1 MSTQTG
7 SISFESTGTI
17 SQHVKQNYATLSQ
30 IKGQFATSSTGA
42 STAAKVA
49 TIVPQNTGWTLYTGA
64 TVTVKF
70 TSKNTT
76 TAPTLNVNNTGAK
89 PIKDFNGNDLDSDA
103 YNWPEGAAMSFTY
116 DGTSWRLQDSDLMER
131 VHSAETKIEQNA
143 EDIALRATKEE
154 VNNAI
159 DDVKITKSTC
169 GKTIVTEDA
178 ADLSLLNLSIYGEC
192 AQDGTP
198 TPDAP
203 VPIKAVRGR
212 NLINWN
218 VSPFSNA
225 LNISLDADTYTIS
238 AAQTLNNGAW
248 YIKATDTQGVL
259 LTKNELG
266 LASWNAA
273 SSAAG
278 LYYGAQNSR
287 RVTFSL
293 PRKATVEIGKLN
305 SDGTVPAQL
314 ERGTQATPYIPYGC
328 IVVTTTGKNLLDCL
342 NFSTTYEYSAVA
354 PTETGYSVTHSNG
367 WGGNCATTFQVFPAG
382 TYTLSLTPE
391 LTTQSELSLLFNT
404 DSIVVDGRSVSSS
417 GSWYTEHGFSYRSS
431 RAVTSHVVAITAS
444 NDFMIAF
451 TISPGK
457 YNSVDS
463 VSNIQLERGTEAT
476 AYEPYRESVS
486 YIDLQGEELCS
497 LPDGTQDVLTVDAS
511 GHAWIEKRVDSLTKA
526 IADMGDSQDYPGWRL
541 SGISEI
547 IGSGVNSNIGHN
559 TALSNIKGS
568 GIIYG
573 ANTQNGDSLFL
584 TRAYYGLT
592 SDEWKA
598 QYPDLLVTIYAKRT
612 EPRTI
617 DLGYIDLPTTFDG
630 GTVHVEAEIQPQI
643 CGSWWTES
651 GQEAGNAHQSSVK
664 ENAELRIAA
673 DGITSEVSKIS
684 SAKYVNSA
692 VSSWTLDAIK
702 SWAAD
707 DNVTHTW
714 NIDSTTG
721 LRVGDIVY
729 VKCTWSFTENST
741 NKSAPVYIKTTVES
755 ITSATQFTAKSHGYE
770 DVLPVN
776 TIKSTINQSADSVKI
791 AANHV
796 DIEGAAIFSSGG
808 AYDKST
814 TVVKSETQWYSS
826 TSAASKSGGSWGTT
840 QPTVLAGRY
849 IWQRELVTYA
859 NGTTAYKPSEA
870 GVCIQGQTDL
880 SSYSTT
886 AQANNLYDAKGA
898 ANTVNNALEN
908 YKSTTNTTLQ
918 SLQSQVDGQIEAWY
932 MDGAPAETSYAATA
946 TPTDNAAKTWTT
958 KELKDRHLGDIYYD
972 INTGHSWRW
981 MEDSSNYKWQPIPDS
996 DATAALAAA
1005 QDAQTMANSKRRI
1018 FTTQPTP
1025 PYDEGDLWVNGSEI
1039 RYCNQLKTNSGSY
1052 AASDW
1057 TLTAT
1062 DDTLAQSAKN
1072 IADAAAPKTSAVSRT
1087 QRIYYRQTANGAKPG
1102 INETW
1107 LATSGTG
1114 YGNWSLTVP
1123 QLTSGNTKYP
1133 KLYTAVQTQT
1143 VAQQAAGTACSCSP
1157 VQLDDS
1163 TTIIDGGNIITG
1175 SVAANKLDVYD
1186 ATIQKIKSSAIDVS
1200 SINIGDLDGEIGGR
1214 NLLKWTAK
1222 PVYSWTA
1229 WNSNPSTS
1237 TGWGRW
1243 SSNWTVTDTDD
1254 GIKGTSTSTN
1264 PSGFA
1269 IPLIRENAVVGG
1281 EEYVLSFDYRTN
1293 RTSFGDIYLL
1303 CASGGNA
1310 LVHSNAITASAS
1322 EWKHYEQVITWPS
1335 TTNKMTRA
1343 LLVPYFGTVNDWF
1356 EIRNGSM
1363 KLEKGNRATDWT
1375 PAPEDI
1381 DSAIDDASKIA
1392 SNYIHADSTGINIYD
1407 NSLTNASKYY
1417 LRQTAGGTYIYRNS
1431 YLKAKYEDTIT
1442 LYGGTGATNTSTDTN
1457 PKVELTSS
1465 DFKMTDAS
1473 GTQRLLLNSTDGV
1486 IIGNPNKGKVQITD
1500 AGMTIY
1506 DTNKK
1511 KRTAIDTSG
1520 LHIFDASSTPVE
1532 VALFGS
1538 TVETAGTTAFARIG
1552 ANNSSRFE
1560 ISPTTLS
1567 AYTGTTK
1574 YFEVSASGLTWGN
1587 NVTAASQNYVT
1598 SQGYQTS
1605 GQVTNLINTNQNVI
1619 DAKKHTQ
1626 VIISAANVNYTATGN
1641 AAAASLTA
1649 TLYIDG
1655 VATTSN
1661 VTYQW
1666 NKDGTAISGATSRT
1680 LTVTGTMGLA
1690 HRYSCKCGF

>member
-1 MSTQTG
+1 M
-7 SISFESTGTI
+7 
-17 SQHVKQNYATLSQ
+17 
-30 IKGQFATSSTGA
+30 
-42 STAAKVA
+42 
-49 TIVPQNTGWTLYTGA
+49 
-64 TVTVKF
+64 
-70 TSKNTT
+70 
-76 TAPTLNVNNTGAK
+76 
-89 PIKDFNGNDLDSDA
+89 
-103 YNWPEGAAMSFTY
+103 
-116 DGTSWRLQDSDLMER
+116 
-131 VHSAETKIEQNA
+131 
-143 EDIALRATKEE
+143 
-154 VNNAI
+154 
-159 DDVKITKSTC
+159 
-169 GKTIVTEDA
+169 
-178 ADLSLLNLSIYGEC
+178 
-192 AQDGTP
+192 
-198 TPDAP
+198 
-203 VPIKAVRGR
+203 
-212 NLINWN
+212 
-218 VSPFSNA
+218 
-225 LNISLDADTYTIS
+225 
-238 AAQTLNNGAW
+238 
-248 YIKATDTQGVL
+248 
-259 LTKNELG
+259 
-266 LASWNAA
+266 
-273 SSAAG
+273 
-278 LYYGAQNSR
+278 
-287 RVTFSL
+287 
-293 PRKATVEIGKLN
+293 
-305 SDGTVPAQL
+305 
-314 ERGTQATPYIPYGC
+314 
-328 IVVTTTGKNLLDCL
+328 
-342 NFSTTYEYSAVA
+342 
-354 PTETGYSVTHSNG
+354 
-367 WGGNCATTFQVFPAG
+367 
-382 TYTLSLTPE
+382 
-391 LTTQSELSLLFNT
+391 
-404 DSIVVDGRSVSSS
+404 
-417 GSWYTEHGFSYRSS
+417 
-431 RAVTSHVVAITAS
+431 
-444 NDFMIAF
+444 
-451 TISPGK
+451 
-457 YNSVDS
+457 
-463 VSNIQLERGTEAT
+463 
-476 AYEPYRESVS
+476 
-486 YIDLQGEELCS
+486 
-497 LPDGTQDVLTVDAS
+497 
-511 GHAWIEKRVDSLTKA
+511 
-526 IADMGDSQDYPGWRL
+526 
-541 SGISEI
+541 
-547 IGSGVNSNIGHN
+547 
-559 TALSNIKGS
+559 
-568 GIIYG
+568 
-573 ANTQNGDSLFL
+573 
-584 TRAYYGLT
+584 
-592 SDEWKA
+592 
-598 QYPDLLVTIYAKRT
+598 
-612 EPRTI
+612 
-617 DLGYIDLPTTFDG
+617 
-630 GTVHVEAEIQPQI
+630 EAEIQPQI
-643 CGSWWTES
+643 CGSWWTKS

-684 SAKYVNSA
+684 SVKYVTTVYNYTLTQIKTYAAEGDSYN
-692 VSSWTLDAIK
+692 WTIA
-702 SWAAD
+702 SD
-707 DNVTHTW
+707 DS
-714 NIDSTTG
+714 I
-721 LRVGDIVY
+721 RVGDTVY
-729 VKCTWSFTENST
+729 VKVQDTTRTC
-741 NKSAPVYIKTTVES
+741 PVYIKVKVTAIS
-755 ITSATQFTAKSHGYE
+755 SPARITGISHGYE
-770 DVLPVN
+770 DVLPVD

-814 TVVKSETQWYSS
+814 TVVSTQTQWYSS
-826 TSAASKSGGSWGTT
+826 TSATSKSGGSWGTT
-840 QPTVLAGRY
+840 QPTVSAGRY

-946 TPTDNAAKTWTT
+946 TPTDSAAKTWTT

-981 MEDSSNYKWQPIPDS
+981 MEDGSNYKWQPIPDS

-1143 VAQQAAGTACSCSP
+1143 VAQQANNGTTCSCSP

-1200 SINIGDLDGEIGGR
+1200 SINIGDLAGEIGGR
-1214 NLLKWTAK
+1214 NLVIQATRRLGRCQNGSDAAYNQGADDGQKHWQSAPIAVKPGEQYSLTTHGWTEESGHARYVAMHFTTDDLTWINR
-1222 PVYSWTA
+1222 PVMQA
-1229 WNSNPSTS
+1229 WAPAFENYT
-1237 TGWGRW
+1237 
-1243 SSNWTVTDTDD
+1243 WTVTAPD
-1254 GIKGTSTSTN
+1254 N
-1264 PSGFA
+1264 AAFA
-1269 IPLIRENAVVGG
+1269 RV
-1281 EEYVLSFDYRTN
+1281 
-1293 RTSFGDIYLL
+1293 
-1303 CASGGNA
+1303 
-1310 LVHSNAITASAS
+1310 SAPK
-1322 EWKHYEQVITWPS
+1322 EAYET
-1335 TTNKMTRA
+1335 K
-1343 LLVPYFGTVNDWF
+1343 
-1356 EIRNGSM
+1356 M
-1363 KLEKGNRATDWT
+1363 KLEKGNKPTDWT

-1381 DSAIDDASKIA
+1381 DSAIDNASKVA
-1392 SNYIHADSTGINIYD
+1392 SNYIHTDSTGINIYD
-1407 NSLTNASKYY
+1407 SSLTNASKYY
-1417 LRQTAGGTYIYRNS
+1417 LRQTASGTYIYRNS

-1442 LYGGTGATNTSTDTN
+1442 LYGGTGATNTNTDAN

-1486 IIGNPNKGKVQITD
+1486 IIGNPNKSKVQITD

-1605 GQVTNLINTNQNVI
+1605 SQVTNLINTNQNVI

-1626 VIISAANVNYTATGN
+1626 VIVSATNVDYTADTCT
-1641 AAAASLTA
+1641 LTA
-1649 TLYIDG
+1649 RLYIDG
-1655 VATTSN
+1655 VLQTGTSLKW
-1661 VTYQW
+1661 QW
-1666 NKDGTAISGATSRT
+1666 YRDGTAQGSQITGATGT
-1680 LTVTGTMGLA
+1680 LNVTSTLGIA
-1690 HRYSCKCGF
+1690 HRYSCKCTF